1 MLEKC
6 KNIVNKFIDVLR
18 LYRNVA
24 IMNKRFCL
32 MLRGTIQ
39 RGICMKEQKREGKRN
54 GRRKVSRVILGVI
67 GVLLTAF
74 VIVIAVNASRN
85 VKAMNRSI
93 DAVLEELKKT
103 YTVTQIS
110 PEEYEEMKMYGI
122 MKFKVEQYCIEELGN
137 LSVMRVNMG
146 VMQMATIVITPKDKN
161 VPLMSAD
168 YMYILSNRKSYL
180 EFYDVVQNKDA
191 VYMQLVAKLSDV
203 IEMYNHLE
211 DFEAS
216 EAWYEHL
223 LSVDAY
229 KAGKPKDDADAEQ
242 MLRESVRVY
251 LDHAKEL
258 PELNA
263 EEKNEKKNITL
274 AYTDGLIEKGGIST
288 DVFKKELGPEVTK
301 DFFDRVFFG
310 TLR

>member
-1 MLEKC
+1 MEK
-6 KNIVNKFIDVLR
+6 
-18 LYRNVA
+18 
-24 IMNKRFCL
+24 
-32 MLRGTIQ
+32 T
-39 RGICMKEQKREGKRN
+39 KRERKNKGKR
-54 GRRKVSRVILGVI
+54 KVARVILGII
-67 GVLLTAF
+67 GGLLVVLA
-74 VIVIAVNASRN
+74 IVIAVNASRN
-85 VKAMNRSI
+85 VKAMNRSV
-93 DAVLEELKKT
+93 DAVLEELNKS

-122 MKFKVEQYCIEELGN
+122 MKFKVEQYAIEGLGN

-161 VPLMSAD
+161 VPLLSAD

-191 VYMQLVAKLSDV
+191 TYMKLVGMLSAV
-203 IEMYNHLE
+203 IDRYAHLE

-229 KAGKPKDDADAEQ
+229 KASKPKDDAQLEL
-242 MLRESVRVY
+242 MLRESIQVY
-251 LDHAKEL
+251 LDHAKAL
-258 PELNA
+258 PELTE

>member
-1 MLEKC
+1 MEKKRRER
-6 KNIVNKFIDVLR
+6 KNK
-18 LYRNVA
+18 
-24 IMNKRFCL
+24 
-32 MLRGTIQ
+32 
-39 RGICMKEQKREGKRN
+39 GKR
-54 GRRKVSRVILGVI
+54 KVARVILGII
-67 GVLLTAF
+67 GGLLAALII
-74 VIVIAVNASRN
+74 VIVVNASRN

-93 DAVLEELKKT
+93 DAVLDELNT
-103 YTVTQIS
+103 YYTVTQIS

-122 MKFKVEQYCIEELGN
+122 MKFKVEQYNIEGLGN

-161 VPLMSAD
+161 VPLLSAD

-191 VYMQLVAKLSDV
+191 TYMQLVDKLSAV
-203 IEMYNHLE
+203 IERYAHLE

-229 KAGKPKDDADAEQ
+229 KAGKPKDDVQVEL
-242 MLRESVRVY
+242 MLRESVQVY
-251 LDHAKEL
+251 LDHAKML
-258 PELNA
+258 PELTE

>member
-1 MLEKC
+1 M
-6 KNIVNKFIDVLR
+6 
-18 LYRNVA
+18 A
-24 IMNKRFCL
+24 KRH
-32 MLRGTIQ
+32 
-39 RGICMKEQKREGKRN
+39 
-54 GRRKVSRVILGVI
+54 RRKKGKVGRVILGIIGALLLMLVI
-67 GVLLTAF
+67 F
-74 VIVIAVNASRN
+74 VAVNASRN

-93 DAVLEELKKT
+93 DAVLEELNKT
-103 YTVTQIS
+103 HTVTQIS
-110 PEEYEEMKMYGI
+110 PGEYEQMKMYGI
-122 MKFKVEQYCIEELGN
+122 MKFKVEQYAIEGLGN

-146 VMQMATIVITPKDKN
+146 VMQMATIVITPKEKN
-161 VPLMSAD
+161 MPLLSAD

-180 EFYDVVQNKDA
+180 EFYDVVQEKDA
-191 VYMQLVAKLSDV
+191 EYMQLIAKLSDV
-203 IEMYNHLE
+203 IDKYSHLE

-229 KAGKPKDDADAEQ
+229 KAGKSKNDADVEQ

-251 LDHAKEL
+251 LNHAKAL
-258 PELNA
+258 PELTDDQ
-263 EEKNEKKNITL
+263 KTEKKNITL

-301 DFFDRVFFG
+301 DFFDQVFFG